1 MPPKLSPAAPTPQHF
16 TQINTKAEYEALIK
30 SATGKTLLL
39 AYWPEDHTSNL
50 VVSTLQSLLPK
61 PSHAEYD
68 IVDIYCFDVYS
79 LPELAAELDIAFVPT
94 VMWFVDGVMDA
105 IVWHEGVRVQGESV
119 EKGVARVVERI
130 KGGVMDAEMDSDEEW
145 YAQGKK
151 EKEEDSDDG
160 W

>member
-1 MPPKLSPAAPTPQHF
+1 MPPKTSPSAPTPQHF
-16 TQINTKAEYEALIK
+16 TQINTKPEYEMLIK
-30 SATGKTLLL
+30 STAGKTLLL
-39 AYWPEDHTSNL
+39 AYWPEDATSNT
-50 VVSTLQSLLPK
+50 VVSCIQSQLPK
-61 PSHAEYD
+61 SSHVDYD

-119 EKGVARVVERI
+119 EAGVKRVVERI

-151 EKEEDSDDG
+151 AEAVDSDDG